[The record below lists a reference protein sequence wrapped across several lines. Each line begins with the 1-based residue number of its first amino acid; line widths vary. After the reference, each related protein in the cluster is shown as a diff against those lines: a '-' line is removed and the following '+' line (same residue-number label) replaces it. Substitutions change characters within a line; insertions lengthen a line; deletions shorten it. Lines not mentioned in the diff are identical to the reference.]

1 MAIVL
6 STKKHILVD
15 HRLSFAN
22 LYVEHIYSD
31 TFVLNTLILNTFVFQ
46 HIYLDTFVLNTFI
59 YIYMGKSV
67 HIFIAK
73 NRISISCLM
82 TELCFHRFVRFDC
95 FPIYI
100 FGFHHKQCASGQKDF
115 TFVKFNSQL
124 FSSANESLKN
134 EAIFFYIR
142 DFPECVDVN
151 ELCVTFSGK

>member
-59 YIYMGKSV
+59 YIYIWGS
-67 HIFIAK
+67 
-73 NRISISCLM
+73 
-82 TELCFHRFVRFDC
+82 
-95 FPIYI
+95 
-100 FGFHHKQCASGQKDF
+100 QC
-115 TFVKFNSQL
+115 TYL
-124 FSSANESLKN
+124 
-134 EAIFFYIR
+134 
-142 DFPECVDVN
+142 
-151 ELCVTFSGK
+151 